1 MSRCMHV
8 FLWPGRSFV
17 LGCPSAPARPP
28 FPPSRAR
35 IYPLAVLASHGVRKK
50 LPLPG
55 ISLPILQPDTTPH
68 TPRCNSPLI
77 RAPPHPDVDANLE
90 FKADPEPHSLI
101 YLSIPIPILCYLYLF
116 IIFLSP
122 FANRHLT
129 IITAAVKR
137 IDPSHTRHLFSPPP
151 APTQNTSKSSHCILI
166 IYWHLRIH
174 TFTFCWIA
182 RRPKPCAPLL
192 SISTWKT
199 TVNPLDTSPSFV
211 TFCPFCVVLWFL
223 TDYTSV
229 FLRRTLP
236 LPLRLA
242 HALAPTRPKFIIF
255 RASLPPRHTALGRR
269 SHLIP
274 SYSAIHSSLCFPTCR
289 LFLSYLYRY
298 PYPCVSLVL
307 CPVSLS
313 H

>member
-1 MSRCMHV
+1 M
-8 FLWPGRSFV
+8 GFV
-17 LGCPSAPARPP
+17 KS
-28 FPPSRAR
+28 
-35 IYPLAVLASHGVRKK
+35 
-50 LPLPG
+50 
-55 ISLPILQPDTTPH
+55 
-68 TPRCNSPLI
+68 SPCQ
-77 RAPPHPDVDANLE
+77 A
-90 FKADPEPHSLI
+90 
-101 YLSIPIPILCYLYLF
+101 YLYLSYNPIPHHIPPLQLASNPCATSSGYRRQLGIQSRPRTSF
-116 IIFLSP
+116 ANLSIYPYPYPLLSLSIYYFP
-122 FANRHLT
+122 FAFRQST
-129 IITAAVKR
+129 
-137 IDPSHTRHLFSPPP
+137 SHHHHCSCKTHRPVSHPTSVFTTPAP

-182 RRPKPCAPLL
+182 RRPPPTLALPCF

-211 TFCPFCVVLWFL
+211 TFFCPFCVVLWFL

-236 LPLRLA
+236 LRLA
-242 HALAPTRPKFIIF
+242 HALAPTRTEFIIL